1 MPLLMRLFQIDID
14 RLALLLLPTFAR
26 TPTVY
31 VAARAMLQPIGAL
44 IDRFNKN
51 RERNLYNIGHN
62 GQTCHLR
69 GLLNDV
75 FDTAQRRIT
84 VEDTERYEFTYVY
97 REAADR
103 PVWLN
108 TVEVASEGYTTGTGT
123 DFTVTVPQ
131 AISQSV
137 RPQMISLINYYK
149 VTGIRYSIKF
159 E

>member
-1 MPLLMRLFQIDID
+1 
-14 RLALLLLPTFAR
+14 
-26 TPTVY
+26 
-31 VAARAMLQPIGAL
+31 
-44 IDRFNKN
+44 
-51 RERNLYNIGHN
+51 
-62 GQTCHLR
+62 
-69 GLLNDV
+69 V